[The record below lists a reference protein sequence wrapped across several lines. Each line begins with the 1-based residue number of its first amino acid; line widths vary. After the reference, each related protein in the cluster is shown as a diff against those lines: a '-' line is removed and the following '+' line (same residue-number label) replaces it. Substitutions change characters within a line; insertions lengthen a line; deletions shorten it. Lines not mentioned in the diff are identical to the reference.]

1 MEQIDYELPVGLS
14 KTINDLARTREK
26 AAKQKYLLD
35 LGESLVMHLSAF
47 LIAEYKNSGV
57 IHLDLEK
64 AFIKNN
70 KNLSFG
76 VYLSFIRES
85 VKFLNQI
92 NKQSK
97 IHQLLLGKNDFLE
110 IGQFIKAYEAIKDAI
125 NNQKDVS
132 LVEVALKKSTENAGK
147 LNLLDFFNSFIEI
160 RNRVAH
166 PHKEVKGI
174 HISWPFNEDY
184 FDAINPF
191 IEKALF
197 NTITSLSEVW
207 EFKIFTVSEFV
218 DSNLLLESE
227 TGEITEMNFD
237 RELNPGVKVILNP
250 NQDLLIFDWKML
262 LKAGQ
267 EGIDAIKQE
276 EDELRN
282 KSTIEDLKIAI
293 KSALDDNQITRD
305 ELNFF
310 ESLGKTKMNLS
321 KSDIKSIIIEV
332 AKTMGIED
340 PFPEVDQRFIELLDD
355 AIKNKNYN
363 EFLLR
368 LSGQHYG
375 IDIELFNKLFEER
388 AYSLN
393 VDPEEA
399 RSNKVFQFNTEEF
412 KDFQDLMRA
421 QQWIKGI
428 GMFNKL
434 SKESMYKITGDSYQI
449 DTKEYAHRTSFK
461 SIEKFVLGRIKKLS
475 LSDDTIWE
483 TKPNN
488 WQIGVM
494 TSYAWTSIFPKN
506 ALSGKVLALNL
517 TVYSDGYVHTGFL
530 PDWKDYGQIEN
541 YGLLRQVFAN
551 HLKEFAT
558 DFRDELLKYPNLL
571 IWDTNNNKGYYS
583 FLESFEKIP
592 WYFDYLYEFDM
603 IQFGLTNEDV
613 VAKPII
619 ISESFDIVFNLFS
632 GLFQHIN
639 IDYLNLLTN
648 DYLIYDKENEI
659 KEKLNQ
665 LEPIFNKYNL
675 IKKHDKTI
683 PQDEQVEDES
693 IDETVDEKND
703 ENTFIGNAKKGYI
716 GVEFRKTLKSFPV
729 IIDFKFKQ
737 EYFSN
742 KIYFQIHISVA
753 GYFEKQYHEEIEKV
767 LIQMNAIQLSNASSY
782 FMRSRLVIIQEI
794 HDLENYQPNEIT
806 NQFLDEFSNL
816 CALNSVH
823 FLDLNPYNELLNSI
837 QSDVEKQL
845 DEITPN
851 FEKLFS
857 GKASRER
864 NRMKGNRF
872 VDILSSNKKHGLHSL
887 SWGLTFENNQINA
900 LVSFKIEDSI
910 KGIQLNE
917 LVDNFIS
924 NNKEWKLISSENSMI
939 ENASWIFNT
948 LKESQLSASS
958 QWNRNY
964 CPKNANIDNP
974 VNYWC
979 SKENSGS
986 PWIQFDF
993 EDVKEVFSL
1002 KLQGAP
1008 HGKNYI
1014 TEFDLHYSLD
1024 ANKWE
1029 IIQGIEAINIGTDT
1043 KEITLDKSIYTKYL
1057 KIVPTKWVGYA
1068 GLRIDFYAK
1077 DISPQKNEL
1086 KYLSPI
1092 SNYEDLMIGLKNI
1105 ENQITIFSQTFKDKV
1120 GF

>member
-1 MEQIDYELPVGLS
+1 
-14 KTINDLARTREK
+14 
-26 AAKQKYLLD
+26 
-35 LGESLVMHLSAF
+35 
-47 LIAEYKNSGV
+47 
-57 IHLDLEK
+57 
-64 AFIKNN
+64 
-70 KNLSFG
+70 
-76 VYLSFIRES
+76 
-85 VKFLNQI
+85 
-92 NKQSK
+92 
-97 IHQLLLGKNDFLE
+97 
-110 IGQFIKAYEAIKDAI
+110 
-125 NNQKDVS
+125 
-132 LVEVALKKSTENAGK
+132 
-147 LNLLDFFNSFIEI
+147 
-160 RNRVAH
+160 
-166 PHKEVKGI
+166 
-174 HISWPFNEDY
+174 
-184 FDAINPF
+184 
-191 IEKALF
+191 
-197 NTITSLSEVW
+197 
-207 EFKIFTVSEFV
+207 
-218 DSNLLLESE
+218 
-227 TGEITEMNFD
+227 
-237 RELNPGVKVILNP
+237 
-250 NQDLLIFDWKML
+250 
-262 LKAGQ
+262 
-267 EGIDAIKQE
+267 
-276 EDELRN
+276 
-282 KSTIEDLKIAI
+282 
-293 KSALDDNQITRD
+293 
-305 ELNFF
+305 
-310 ESLGKTKMNLS
+310 
-321 KSDIKSIIIEV
+321 
-332 AKTMGIED
+332 
-340 PFPEVDQRFIELLDD
+340 
-355 AIKNKNYN
+355 
-363 EFLLR
+363 
-368 LSGQHYG
+368 
-375 IDIELFNKLFEER
+375 
-388 AYSLN
+388 
-393 VDPEEA
+393 
-399 RSNKVFQFNTEEF
+399 
-412 KDFQDLMRA
+412 
-421 QQWIKGI
+421 
-428 GMFNKL
+428 
-434 SKESMYKITGDSYQI
+434 
-449 DTKEYAHRTSFK
+449 
-461 SIEKFVLGRIKKLS
+461 
-475 LSDDTIWE
+475 
-483 TKPNN
+483 
-488 WQIGVM
+488 
-494 TSYAWTSIFPKN
+494 
-506 ALSGKVLALNL
+506 
-517 TVYSDGYVHTGFL
+517 
-530 PDWKDYGQIEN
+530 
-541 YGLLRQVFAN
+541 
-551 HLKEFAT
+551 
-558 DFRDELLKYPNLL
+558 
-571 IWDTNNNKGYYS
+571 
-583 FLESFEKIP
+583 
-592 WYFDYLYEFDM
+592 
-603 IQFGLTNEDV
+603 
-613 VAKPII
+613 
-619 ISESFDIVFNLFS
+619 
-632 GLFQHIN
+632 
-639 IDYLNLLTN
+639 
-648 DYLIYDKENEI
+648 
-659 KEKLNQ
+659 
-665 LEPIFNKYNL
+665 
-675 IKKHDKTI
+675 
-683 PQDEQVEDES
+683 
-693 IDETVDEKND
+693 
-703 ENTFIGNAKKGYI
+703 
-716 GVEFRKTLKSFPV
+716 
-729 IIDFKFKQ
+729 
-737 EYFSN
+737 
-742 KIYFQIHISVA
+742 
-753 GYFEKQYHEEIEKV
+753 
-767 LIQMNAIQLSNASSY
+767 MNAIQLSNASSY